1 METRFAVIIQKH
13 RLIDWILA
21 PYRIT
26 RPLDKDFWEVTEF
39 LSPEVVETE
48 LELEKHEKKIVK
60 LIANYDERQ
69 LFNLFSTGKRDTQN
83 DFLKKLEKLKDTE
96 VKEKIRS
103 YIDKQIFDCYELI
116 KTHNVPLYVRLD
128 GTNLHS
134 EDEVIVNQIEPE
146 VIFDFNNTATALE
159 YSLQVKIEGK
169 ELPLLQKQYTLLSNK
184 PNLLLIDNILYHFN
198 KIDGKKLLP
207 FFTKTTISIP
217 QKFQQQYF
225 DTFVLN
231 CIKNYPVINH
241 GFDIND
247 VCETPKIQASI
258 VREPNG
264 NAALEFTYCYRSW
277 KFSDLHINK
286 KYAVEYASFNA
297 LPKYVRVHRDFEFE
311 REFAQQLENAHLQN
325 AANIWQLQEFSA
337 DGYFDILQW
346 IREQK
351 TLIEH
356 YGIEIFDES
365 DKKIENLQAKIH
377 ISVESNSID
386 WFDVLAVV
394 TFGDYEIPFKRL
406 RKNILQGNPV
416 VHLPNNQIGIIP
428 EEWFAKYREL
438 FLFSAKDSESD
449 VFSLKTIH
457 YKTVQQLPVQF
468 NDAIK
473 TRFLHI
479 DTNGM
484 KNNEVPA
491 EIRAT
496 LRNYQVEGYRW
507 LCYLDANNFGGCLA
521 DDMGLGK
528 TLQTITLLQHVINA
542 QKAEGQKTTTLIVAP
557 TSVVHNWH
565 NEFRKFAPGIKV
577 FRYLGNDRVKNNKYF
592 ELYNVV
598 LTSYGLLRNDIE
610 YFEKFNFY
618 YCILDESQMIKNPES
633 KIYKSVL
640 RLQAERRLVLT
651 GTPIENSL
659 TDLWA
664 QLNFVNR
671 DMLGTLSFFK
681 EHFMKAAETH
691 NLTVENQLK
700 KIINPFVFRR
710 EKQEVAR
717 DLPALTEQI
726 RLCSMSPEQNKLYET
741 EKSKVRNMIMDS
753 IEQETYQ
760 KSTINVLQALMR
772 LRQIANHPKLI
783 DEGKKHDAS
792 GKFDEVVRLLDNL
805 VHNHKVLIF
814 SSFVK
819 HLDLFK
825 EYFTEHKTPFLYLTG
840 STQNREEIIKK
851 FQEDNSCKIFLISIK
866 AGGVGLNL
874 TKADYIFIL
883 DPWWNPAVE
892 SQAISR
898 AHRIGQKNNVNVYRF
913 ISQGTIE
920 EKIQRLQRKKA
931 ELARNYVYDNNSIPF
946 SQEDVA
952 YLVD

>member
-13 RLIDWILA
+13 RLIDWILT

-26 RPLDKDFWEVTEF
+26 RAADKDFWELTEF
-39 LSPEVVETE
+39 LLPETIGSIT
-48 LELEKHEKKIVK
+48 EKHEKKIVK
-60 LIANYDERQ
+60 LIANYDDKQ
-69 LFNLFSTGKRDTQN
+69 LFTLFSTSKKDNQK
-83 DFLKKLEKLKDTE
+83 DFLEKLSPTDLN
-96 VKEKIRS
+96 EKVRP
-103 YIDKQIFDCYELI
+103 YIEKQIFECYELI
-116 KTHNVPLYVRLD
+116 KAHNVPLYVRH
-128 GTNLHS
+128 GETNLHP
-134 EDEVIVNQIEPE
+134 EDEVVIDTAEPE
-146 VIFDFNNTATALE
+146 VIFDFNNTTTALE
-159 YSLQVKIEGK
+159 YSLQVKIAGK
-169 ELPLLQKQYTLLSNK
+169 ELPLLGRQSTLLSNK
-184 PNLLLIDNILYHFN
+184 PSLLLIENTLYHFSN
-198 KIDGKKLLP
+198 IDGKKLLP
-207 FFTKTTISIP
+207 FFAKPTISIP

-231 CIKNYPVINH
+231 CIKNYPVINR
-241 GFDIND
+241 GFEIDD

-277 KFSDLHINK
+277 KFSDLHSKK
-286 KYAVEYASFNA
+286 KYTVEYASFNA
-297 LPKYVRVHRDFEFE
+297 LPKYVRVHRDFTFE
-311 REFAQQLENAHLQN
+311 QQFATKLKELQLKNTAQ
-325 AANIWQLQEFSA
+325 IWQLQEFSA
-337 DGYFDILQW
+337 DGYYDILQW
-346 IREQK
+346 IRTHKTFIEQYA
-351 TLIEH
+351 IV
-356 YGIEIFDES
+356 IFDES
-365 DKKIENLQAKIH
+365 DKKIENLQAKIN

-386 WFDVLAVV
+386 WFDVLATV

-438 FLFSAKDSESD
+438 FLFSTKDSEND
-449 VFSLKTIH
+449 MFSLKTIH

-479 DTNGM
+479 DTNGI

-491 EIRAT
+491 EIQAT

-528 TLQTITLLQHVINA
+528 TLQTITLLQHIINA
-542 QKAEGQKTTTLIVAP
+542 QTAEGQKTTSLVVAP
-557 TSVVHNWH
+557 TSVVHNWY
-565 NEFRKFAPGIKV
+565 NEFKKFAPGIKI
-577 FRYLGNDRVKNNKYF
+577 FQYSGNDRVKNTAYF
-592 ELYNVV
+592 KKYNVII
-598 LTSYGLLRNDIE
+598 TTYGLLRNDID
-610 YFEKFNFY
+610 YFEKFPFY

-633 KIYKSVL
+633 KIYNSVL
-640 RLQAERRLVLT
+640 RLHAERRLVLT

-659 TDLWA
+659 IDLWA

-681 EHFMKAAETH
+681 EHFMKATETH

-700 KIINPFVFRR
+700 KIVNPFIFRR

-717 DLPALTEQI
+717 DLPPLTEQI
-726 RLCSMSPEQNKLYET
+726 RLCAMSPEQEKLYET

-772 LRQIANHPKLI
+772 LRQIANHPQLI
-783 DEGKKHDAS
+783 EDSDKHDSS

-825 EYFTEHKTPFLYLTG
+825 EYFTQNNVPFLYLTG

-920 EKIQRLQRKKA
+920 EKIQRLQQKKS
-931 ELARNYVYDNNSIPF
+931 ELARNYVYDKNSIPF
-946 SQEDVA
+946 SQEEVT

>member
-1 METRFAVIIQKH
+1 MDTRFAIIIQKH

-26 RPLDKDFWEVTEF
+26 RPQGKDFWEVSEF
-39 LSPEVVETE
+39 LSPETVEPERTE
-48 LELEKHEKKIVK
+48 YEKKIVE
-60 LIANYDERQ
+60 LVANYDEKQ
-69 LFNLFSTGKRDTQN
+69 LFNLFATGKKDTQK
-83 DFLKKLEKLKDTE
+83 DFLEKLKDAE
-96 VKEKIRS
+96 AKEKVRN
-103 YIDKQIFDCYELI
+103 YIEKQIYECYELI
-116 KTHNVPLYVRLD
+116 KEHNIPLYVRLD
-128 GTNLHS
+128 GTNLHT
-134 EDEVIVNQIEPE
+134 EDEVPVEKNDPE
-146 VIFDFNNTATALE
+146 VLFDFNNTPTALE
-159 YSLQVKIEGK
+159 YSLQIKIQGK
-169 ELPLLQKQYTLLSNK
+169 VLPLIGKTGILLSNK
-184 PNLLLIDNILYHFN
+184 PSLLLIENKLYHFSN
-198 KIDGKKLLP
+198 IDGKKLLP
-207 FFTKTTISIP
+207 FFAKSTISIP

-231 CIKNYPVINH
+231 CIKNYPVLNR
-241 GFDIND
+241 GFEIDD
-247 VCETPKIQASI
+247 VYRNPKIQATI

-264 NAALEFTYCYRSW
+264 NAALEFTYMYGAW
-277 KFSDLHINK
+277 KFSDLNTRK
-286 KYAVEYASFNA
+286 KYTVEYASFNTA
-297 LPKYVRVHRDFEFE
+297 PKYVRVHRNSQFEQ
-311 REFAQQLENAHLQN
+311 EFTDSLRAARLHNTAQV
-325 AANIWQLQEFSA
+325 WQLPQFHG

-346 IREQK
+346 IRENEAVIQQ
-351 TLIEH
+351 
-356 YGIEIFDES
+356 YNIEIFDES
-365 DKKIENLQAKIH
+365 DKKIENLQAKIN

-386 WFDVLAVV
+386 WFDVYATV

-406 RKNILQGNPV
+406 RKNILTGNPV

-438 FLFSAKDSESD
+438 FLFSEKDSEGD
-449 VFSLKTIH
+449 TFSLKTIH

-468 NDAIK
+468 NDAMK

-479 DTNGM
+479 DTNGI
-484 KNNEVPA
+484 KNNEVPS
-491 EIRAT
+491 EIQAT

-528 TLQTITLLQHVINA
+528 TLQTITLLQHVINTQA
-542 QKAEGQKTTTLIVAP
+542 AAGQKTTSLVVAP
-557 TSVVHNWH
+557 TSVVHNWF
-565 NEFRKFAPGIKV
+565 NEFRKFAPNMKI
-577 FRYLGNDRVKNNKYF
+577 FQYSGNDRVKNTAYF
-592 ELYNVV
+592 KKYNVII
-598 LTSYGLLRNDIE
+598 TTYGLLRNDID
-610 YFEKFNFY
+610 YFEKFPFY

-633 KIYKSVL
+633 KIYNSVL

-651 GTPIENSL
+651 GTPIENTL
-659 TDLWA
+659 IDLWA

-671 DMLGTLSFFK
+671 DMLGSLSFFK
-681 EHFMKAAETH
+681 EHFIKAVENK
-691 NLTVENQLK
+691 NLAIENQLK
-700 KIINPFVFRR
+700 KIVNPFVFRR

-717 DLPALTEQI
+717 DLPPLTEQI
-726 RLCSMSPEQNKLYET
+726 RLCPMSPEQEKMYET

-772 LRQIANHPKLI
+772 LRQIANHPQLVN
-783 DEGKKHDAS
+783 EEEQGSS

-825 EYFTEHKTPFLYLTG
+825 EYFTEHKVPFLYLTG
-840 STQNREEIIKK
+840 STHNREEIIRK
-851 FQEDNSCKIFLISIK
+851 FQEDDTCKIFLISIK

-913 ISQGTIE
+913 ISQNSIE
-920 EKIQRLQRKKA
+920 EKIQRLQQKKS
-931 ELARNYVYDNNSIPF
+931 ELARNYVYDKNSIPF
-946 SQEDVA
+946 SQEEVA